1 MKEVYEMTNR
11 TSGQKINKKK
21 KRQKNDT
28 HISFS
33 LKYLTSSTHRKHY
46 RKKINE

>member
-21 KRQKNDT
+21 NGKKMILT
-28 HISFS
+28 
-33 LKYLTSSTHRKHY
+33 YLFL
-46 RKKINE
+46 